1 MKKHSSFDAVKDHML
16 TRGCDEAVDAGLQGD
31 LEMIVRRAERV
42 RSLGA
47 EYGHV
52 ELSPYMQSLMRVT
65 SAMGVNA
72 EAEHTAVAASV

>member
-1 MKKHSSFDAVKDHML
+1 MSKHSSFDAVQDHML
-16 TRGCDEAVDAGLQGD
+16 TRGCHEAAEGLEGD

-52 ELSPYMQSLMRVT
+52 ELSPYMQSLLRVT
-65 SAMGVNA
+65 SAIGVSKK
-72 EAEHTAVAASV
+72 AEHAAVAASV